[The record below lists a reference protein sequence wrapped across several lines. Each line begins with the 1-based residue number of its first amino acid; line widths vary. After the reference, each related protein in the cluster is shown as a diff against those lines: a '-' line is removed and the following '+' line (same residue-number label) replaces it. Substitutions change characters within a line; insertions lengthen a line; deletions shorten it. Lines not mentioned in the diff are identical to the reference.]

1 MIERI
6 LRIIKL
12 DFSVFREI
20 ESDPAATGQA
30 AIIVAV
36 TTFFS
41 AIGSAVASQN
51 AVMSFLGSMISGLV
65 GWVVWSVVTF
75 YIGRSLFR
83 GRGTLDNMLRVLGYA
98 SAPNILGFFSFIP
111 CLGWLAALAG
121 FFLSL
126 IAGIMAIKEGLD
138 LDTGGAIGV
147 AVVGWIAMM
156 IVSMIFGLIFGGA
169 FALATGLGRAITG
182 R

>member
-1 MIERI
+1 MIQRI

-20 ESDPAATGQA
+20 ESDPSATAQA

-36 TTFFS
+36 TTFLSAVGS
-41 AIGSAVASQN
+41 AIASQN
-51 AVMSFLGSMISGLV
+51 ALMGFLGSMISGLV
-65 GWVVWSVVTF
+65 GWVIWSVVTF
-75 YIGRSLFR
+75 YVGGSLFK

-98 SAPNILGFFSFIP
+98 SAPKILGFFRFI
-111 CLGWLAALAG
+111 CCVGWIPELAG
-121 FFLSL
+121 LVLSL
-126 IAGIMAIKEGLD
+126 IAAIMAIKEGLD

-147 AVVGWIAMM
+147 AVVGWIPMM
-156 IVSMIFGLIFGGA
+156 IVHMILGIIFGGA
-169 FALATGLGRAITG
+169 FALATGLGRTITG